1 MNRTIAKRSQKAV
14 YFDYVQ
20 VGRGKTIVAP
30 YSVRAR
36 DKAPVSMPLHWSE
49 IEAFARKRGTT
60 SGYEEFA
67 AFNIRNAVAR
77 LKKEGDLWSGK
88 AWKKSRL
95 EPALVKAQKLW
106 T

>member
-1 MNRTIAKRSQKAV
+1 V

-49 IEAFARKRGTT
+49 MEAYARKRGTT

-67 AFNIRNAVAR
+67 AFNIRTAIAR

-106 T
+106 S